1 MENIFLKNVLYRNEI
16 NFIKFTV
23 LYEVRLDILKSS
35 KIVMEKRLFF
45 RAWYYFRTGWSTYF
59 AFVLGAVN
67 TLTVT
72 YYLAIEKAPSL
83 KAIFPSFIYYGAI
96 ITIIVIP
103 VLTIVGYMH
112 FKKSGSYK
120 AEADIGIESNPH
132 FHRLIQNSE
141 IMIPLYIEILEL
153 LTKLSKN
160 EKLTDEQI
168 NRISQ
173 IKKNLEIHSSKKIL
187 K

>member
-1 MENIFLKNVLYRNEI
+1 M
-16 NFIKFTV
+16 
-23 LYEVRLDILKSS
+23 
-35 KIVMEKRLFF
+35 
-45 RAWYYFRTGWSTYF
+45 TGVQTCALPIWSTYF

-160 EKLTDEQI
+160 EKLSDAE
-168 NRISQ
+168 
-173 IKKNLEIHSSKKIL
+173 IKKISEIKKDL
-187 K
+187 ADYTTKRTLN